1 MINKKSKIFVAGHN
15 GMVGSAV
22 LKKLKSKGYSKIIIR
37 DKKSLDLLSQGKVFR
52 FLKKKKGKRGGVVV
66 VVRIKACSANTRS
79 CRKTRFSSSGTT

>member
-52 FLKKKKGKRGGVVV
+52 FLKKKKNP
-66 VVRIKACSANTRS
+66 I
-79 CRKTRFSSSGTT
+79 